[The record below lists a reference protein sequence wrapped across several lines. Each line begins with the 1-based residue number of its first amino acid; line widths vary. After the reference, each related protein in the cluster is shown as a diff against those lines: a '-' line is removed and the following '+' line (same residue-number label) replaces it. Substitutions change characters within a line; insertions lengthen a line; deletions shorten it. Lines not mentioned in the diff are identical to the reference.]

1 MCVCVSTFTGW
12 GWCYTVFFLREVW
25 GVRQSLVP
33 ALFESITS
41 LFSVNSNPT
50 ASSYKSQKKVACID
64 RGGSRL
70 GILTQNRVLSSP
82 GPLLKMERL
91 VSMVITHLH
100 ATDRDKRRAIKR
112 VRPRL
117 SWHTHIRTHF
127 WYLPHQSKSQTLMHF
142 MKRTHIC
149 TCKKMYWS
157 CTTSELVSIRP
168 LNGYCLPSS
177 EHFCARQVIYCIS
190 VRHIHR
196 FINTGYACAQERL
209 DLHQTKNRW
218 SISLSLSL
226 AHTHPHNKHN
236 LELTHKLPTHL
247 YV

>member
-1 MCVCVSTFTGW
+1 MCVYVCVSTFTGW

-64 RGGSRL
+64 RGESRF
-70 GILTQNRVLSSP
+70 GILTQNCVLSSP

-112 VRPRL
+112 VRQRL
-117 SWHTHIRTHF
+117 SWHTHTHAHF
-127 WYLPHQSKSQTLMHF
+127 FGISHTNLNHKRLCTLWNAHTF
-142 MKRTHIC
+142 VPVRRCIGPAPR
-149 TCKKMYWS
+149 
-157 CTTSELVSIRP
+157 VSWCQFGRWMDTAYPP
-168 LNGYCLPSS
+168 LNTFVLG
-177 EHFCARQVIYCIS
+177 R
-190 VRHIHR
+190 
-196 FINTGYACAQERL
+196 
-209 DLHQTKNRW
+209 
-218 SISLSLSL
+218 
-226 AHTHPHNKHN
+226 
-236 LELTHKLPTHL
+236 
-247 YV
+247 